1 MDLISIILPYYK
13 KKKFIQKTVNSILN
27 QSYKN
32 FEILI
37 VYDDN
42 DKSDLKII
50 NKIKKK
56 DKRIRLII
64 NQKNIGAGQSRNNGI
79 KNSKG
84 KYIAFIDGDDLWK
97 KNKLKEQL
105 NFMKLNQKL
114 ITHTSYK
121 IIDEKNNVLGIRRS
135 KNIYEFKKLLLS
147 CDIGLSTVMIDKSIM
162 KNNYKFP
169 ITKTKEDFIL
179 WLNIVKSG
187 VNIYSVNKILTYWRK
202 TDKSLSSST
211 LQKIKDGFLVYKKY
225 MGFNIFVSIY
235 YLLMLSINFL
245 IKNYINK

>member
-1 MDLISIILPYYK
+1 MDLISIIIPYYK
-13 KKKFIQKTVNSILN
+13 KKIFIQKTINSILN
-27 QSYKN
+27 QTYKN

-37 VYDDN
+37 IYDDTN
-42 DKSDLKII
+42 RSDLKII

-64 NQKNIGAGQSRNNGI
+64 NKKNIGAGQSRNKGI

-84 KYIAFIDGDDLWK
+84 KYISFIDADDLWN

-105 NFMKLNQKL
+105 NFMKSKQKL
-114 ITHTSYK
+114 ISHTSYK
-121 IIDEKNNVLGIRRS
+121 IIDKKNNFLGIRRS

-162 KNNYKFP
+162 KNKFQFP
-169 ITKTKEDFIL
+169 STKTKEDFIL
-179 WLNIVKSG
+179 WLNIVRSG
-187 VNIYSVNKILTYWRK
+187 INIYSIDKVLTYWRK
-202 TDKSLSSST
+202 TDHSLSSST
-211 LQKIKDGFLVYKKY
+211 LQKIKDGFTVYKKY
-225 MGFNIFVSIY
+225 MRFNIFLSIY
-235 YLLMLSINFL
+235 YLSMLSINFL

>member
-1 MDLISIILPYYK
+1 
-13 KKKFIQKTVNSILN
+13 
-27 QSYKN
+27 
-32 FEILI
+32 
-37 VYDDN
+37 
-42 DKSDLKII
+42 
-50 NKIKKK
+50 
-56 DKRIRLII
+56 
-64 NQKNIGAGQSRNNGI
+64 
-79 KNSKG
+79 
-84 KYIAFIDGDDLWK
+84 
-97 KNKLKEQL
+97 
-105 NFMKLNQKL
+105 MKLNQKL

-121 IIDEKNNVLGIRRS
+121 IIDEKNNILGIRRS